1 MLPPIDRRILLT
13 ALLAAA
19 IPLPATG
26 AIRRSHP
33 TKILFVCQYGSV
45 KSPIARE
52 LLKRRAA
59 QRGINVVVA
68 ARGITPERH
77 LPEEIRRSL
86 ASEGIDPTAESL
98 QQLAAADIKHADLV
112 VFFDRLPS
120 GYAPKHSRDWT
131 DLPSIVNDYRAA
143 RLGLDQRID
152 RLLDELSAGR

>member
-1 MLPPIDRRILLT
+1 MPTPIDRRTLLS

-19 IPLPATG
+19 IANPVTG
-26 AIRRSHP
+26 AARPSHP

-59 QRGINVVVA
+59 QLGIKVDVR

-77 LPEEIRRSL
+77 LPEETRRSL
-86 ASEGIDPTAESL
+86 ASEGIDPTAEPL
-98 QQLAAADIKHADLV
+98 RQLAAADIERADMV
-112 VFFDRLPS
+112 IFFDKLPP
-120 GYAPKHSRDWT
+120 GYVPKHSRDWT

-143 RLGLDQRID
+143 RLSLDQRID
-152 RLLDELSAGR
+152 RLLNELSPGR